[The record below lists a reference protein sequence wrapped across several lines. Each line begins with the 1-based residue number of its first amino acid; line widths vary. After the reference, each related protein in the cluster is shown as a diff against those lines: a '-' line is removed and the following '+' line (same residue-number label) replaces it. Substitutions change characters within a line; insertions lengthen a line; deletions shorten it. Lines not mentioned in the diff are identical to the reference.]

1 MAESNS
7 CGSVAYTNDSI
18 CQRVL
23 DMPAVLDAV
32 LPGIPHLLRSSPA
45 GAPVR
50 KAVLLPIATAENM
63 QTASYKN
70 QAWWLWEQFY
80 PVSQWYTLDRMQ

>member
-7 CGSVAYTNDSI
+7 CGSVAYTHDSI

-23 DMPAVLDAV
+23 DMRAVLDAV
-32 LPGIPHLLRSSPA
+32 LPGIPHLLRSSSV
-45 GAPVR
+45 GTPVR
-50 KAVLLPIATAENM
+50 KAVLLPIANADNM

-70 QAWWLWEQFY
+70 QDWWLWEHFY
-80 PVSQWYTLDRMQ
+80 PILQWYTLDSMQ